1 MKNLVAKIVW
11 TATAALLLAGCAS
24 MPKPP
29 ADEPDFAWPEEAPA
43 PADGGIYH
51 TGRDIT
57 LFDNATARHI
67 GDTVTIH
74 LVEST
79 AAQKSSSTSTAKA
92 SKATM
97 AAPIVIGNPV
107 SIHGNSVL
115 SGSLGNDSSFAGS
128 GDSKQSNSLTGD
140 ITVTVIKR
148 APNGN
153 LLVRGNKWIGI
164 NQGKEFVRLQGVIRP
179 YDIAPDN
186 SVPSS
191 KVADA
196 KIAYGA
202 KGALNDANRP
212 GLLARFFSSFLF

>member
-1 MKNLVAKIVW
+1 MKNLIAKIVW